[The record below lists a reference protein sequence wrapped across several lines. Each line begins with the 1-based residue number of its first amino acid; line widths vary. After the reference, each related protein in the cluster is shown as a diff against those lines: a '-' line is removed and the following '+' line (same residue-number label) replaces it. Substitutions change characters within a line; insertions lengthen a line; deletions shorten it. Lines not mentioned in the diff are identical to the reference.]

1 MWAMPQSH
9 IEIAVTIRTL
19 APGRVTQ
26 NIYEKKAPSR
36 QEPSGYSTPGTFLP
50 FLPSDLSASTGLLT
64 PPFGGHLL
72 SYTSVSHV
80 ESTPALSVSG
90 SLAPRCECGM
100 CLRVCA
106 HQYL

>member
-36 QEPSGYSTPGTFLP
+36 QEPSVYCTPGT
-50 FLPSDLSASTGLLT
+50 FLPSDLSASTGLLSPPSGATCSHT
-64 PPFGGHLL
+64 PQFSLWKAHLPCL
-72 SYTSVSHV
+72 C
-80 ESTPALSVSG
+80 
-90 SLAPRCECGM
+90 LAACSQ
-100 CLRVCA
+100 V
-106 HQYL
+106 